1 MSTDVDVAILETRM
15 NALNDSMKKLEVI
28 ADRLPNWA
36 VWIMVLGGGIIG
48 FLTNWLI
55 TCMK

>member
-1 MSTDVDVAILETRM
+1 VSQDVDIAILETRM
-15 NALNDSMKKLEVI
+15 NALNDSMKRLEAI

-36 VWIMVLGGGIIG
+36 VLIMVAGGGVIG

-55 TCMK
+55 SCIR

>member
-1 MSTDVDVAILETRM
+1 VSDEVNIAILETRM
-15 NALNDSMKKLEVI
+15 NALNDTMKELKLI

-36 VWIMVLGGGIIG
+36 VWIMVMGGGIIG

>member
-1 MSTDVDVAILETRM
+1 M
-15 NALNDSMKKLEVI
+15 NALNDSMKRLEAI

-36 VWIMVLGGGIIG
+36 VLIMVAGGGVIG

-55 TCMK
+55 SCIR

>member
-1 MSTDVDVAILETRM
+1 VSTDVDLAILETRM
-15 NALNDSMKKLEVI
+15 NALNDSLKALQGI

-36 VWIMVLGGGIIG
+36 VWIMVMGGGIIG

>member
-1 MSTDVDVAILETRM
+1 MSTDTDLAILETRM
-15 NALNDSMKKLEVI
+15 NALNDTMKRLELV

-36 VWIMVLGGGIIG
+36 VSVMVMGGGVIG

-55 TCMK
+55 TCIR